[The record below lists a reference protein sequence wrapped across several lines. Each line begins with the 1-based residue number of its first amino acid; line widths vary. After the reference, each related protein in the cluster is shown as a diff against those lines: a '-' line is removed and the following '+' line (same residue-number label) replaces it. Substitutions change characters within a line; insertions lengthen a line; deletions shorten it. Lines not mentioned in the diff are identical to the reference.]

1 MEHGLKGYDGSL
13 MKSLRRK
20 LKTNLVDRDVRK
32 DLVGIA
38 SFLDIE

>member
-13 MKSLRRK
+13 MKRLWRK